1 MYSNILTLLSAEEK
15 KIRQANYANLAR
27 RMGVDFHIY
36 QYLVMLEWPELSER
50 KKERKKQQTKKKK
63 RPNPTMRDRAGG
75 ILLTIIPVVYF
86 VLVGTRSV

>member
-15 KIRQANYANLAR
+15 KIRQTNYANLAR
-27 RMGVDFHIY
+27 RMGVDFNIY
-36 QYLVMLEWPELSER
+36 QNLVMLEWPELSER
-50 KKERKKQQTKKKK
+50 KREKKQQTKKKK
-63 RPNPTMRDRAGG
+63 RPNPTMRDRAG